1 MDPLTLASAF
11 ATIVHLLGVY
21 ALEHKDVKG
30 LDHQKFVEWLQYHKH
45 EQLVTLICNTAAIQ
59 SEVDKLLRQDHALMM
74 AKLDAIDTTLASLLS
89 RVEGFGGLA
98 SAMVPSAQLS
108 EQAISLLRQLIASKQ
123 RNLIFGEIQ
132 GGYILQPEGGEPFE
146 YSDPLFLSDDI
157 DTLERFGFLT
167 RRESGDAYTKIYG
180 ITRAAAQFIRVVG
193 GAPASP

>member
-21 ALEHKDVKG
+21 AQEHKDVKG

-45 EQLVTLICNTAAIQ
+45 EQLVELICNTAAIQ

-108 EQAISLLRQLIASKQ
+108 EQAVSILRQFVTSQSKWFQ
-123 RNLIFGEIQ
+123 RIMMRPGPMYCLEN
-132 GGYILQPEGGEPFE
+132 GGQIEYTEPRFI
-146 YSDPLFLSDDI
+146 DD
-157 DTLERFGFLT
+157 DL
-167 RRESGDAYTKIYG
+167 
-180 ITRAAAQFIRVVG
+180 
-193 GAPASP
+193 